1 MNEVKRADFPL
12 LENNKEMIYLDSA
25 ATSIKPKQVID
36 KINEY
41 YTTYGVNVHRGV
53 YDMSSRATDEYEDV
67 RNVVAKFINCKPKE
81 VVYTKGTTNG
91 LNMLANMLLPKINK
105 DDEIVVSV
113 LDHHSLV
120 MPWQRVAKVT
130 GAKLIFVE
138 LDENNKIT
146 VENFKKV
153 LNNKTKVVNI
163 TYVSNVLGVVNPVKE
178 LTKLAHEFNSIVIC
192 DGAQAVPHMK
202 VDVKDLDV
210 DFLAFSSHKML
221 GPTGS
226 GILYGKYNLLNS
238 LDPVE
243 FGGDM
248 NDGVEMYE
256 ATYKDAPE
264 KFEAGTPSVAGLIGL
279 KPAIQYLE
287 NIGMDKVHKH
297 SLELATYVA
306 EHIRNNEMLELYT
319 KYPESGIIT
328 FNIKG
333 IHPHDTATYLSTHNI
348 CVRAGHHCAQLITH
362 YLGCM
367 GTVRASF
374 YIYNT
379 LDDAK
384 KLVEAIN
391 AACDYFK
398 EWII

>member
-1 MNEVKRADFPL
+1 MFEVKRADFPL
-12 LENNKEMIYLDSA
+12 LENNKDMIYLDSA
-25 ATSIKPKQVID
+25 ATSIKPKQVIE

-41 YTTYGVNVHRGV
+41 YTQYGVNVHRGV
-53 YDMSSRATDEYEDV
+53 YDMSSKATDEYESV
-67 RNVVAKFINCKPKE
+67 RDEVARFINCEPKE
-81 VVYTKGTTNG
+81 VVFTKGTTNG
-91 LNMLANMLLPKINK
+91 LNMLANMLASKINR
-105 DDEIVVSV
+105 DDEIIVSK
-113 LDHHSLV
+113 LDHHSAI
-120 MPWQRVAKVT
+120 MPWQKIAKIK
-130 GAKLIFVE
+130 GAKLIFVD

-146 VENFKKV
+146 VDNLKKV
-153 LNNKTKVVNI
+153 ISDKTKIVNI
-163 TYVSNVLGVVNPVKE
+163 TYVSNVLGVVNHVKE
-178 LTKLAHEFNSIVIC
+178 LTKIAHNTNAIVIC

-202 VDVKDLDV
+202 VDVKELDI

-226 GILYGKYNLLNS
+226 GILFGKYKLLNS

-248 NDGVEMYE
+248 NDGVEMYD

-264 KFEAGTPSVAGLIGL
+264 KFEAGTPSISGLIGL
-279 KPAIQYLE
+279 KPAIKYLE
-287 NIGMDKVHKH
+287 DLDMNNVYEH
-297 SLELATYVA
+297 SLSLAKYVA
-306 EHIRNNEMLELYT
+306 EQIRDNEMIELYT

-348 CVRAGHHCAQLITH
+348 CLRAGHHCAQLITH
-362 YLGCM
+362 HLGCM

-379 LDDAK
+379 IEDAK
-384 KLVEAIN
+384 KLVLAIN
-391 AACDYFK
+391 EACNYFK